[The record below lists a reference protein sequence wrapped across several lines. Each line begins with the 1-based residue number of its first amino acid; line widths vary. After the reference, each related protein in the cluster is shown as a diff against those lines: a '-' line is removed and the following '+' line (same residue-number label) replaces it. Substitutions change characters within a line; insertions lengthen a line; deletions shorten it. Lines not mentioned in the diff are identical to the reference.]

1 MRNVILKMFLRL
13 VDGQMGFLFGFRILL
28 LFDHSV
34 KRLYPFDVGIQAVE
48 GLDDQDYDENN
59 NKGKHKRVIRT
70 TSLIV
75 GHLVFLD
82 KRHVMRIHC
91 EHGVKQGESIGALLL
106 EIL

>member
-1 MRNVILKMFLRL
+1 MFLRL

-34 KRLYPFDVGIQAVE
+34 QRLYPFDVGIQAVE

-59 NKGKHKRVIRT
+59 NKGKHKGVIRT

-82 KRHVMRIHC
+82 ERHVMRIHS
-91 EHGVKQGESIGALLL
+91 EHGVK
-106 EIL
+106 